1 MEIGVDI
8 IEVARIERAIRD
20 EKFVLKVYSE
30 GEREWLRGK
39 AAQSYAGIYAAKEA
53 LVKAGGGVLS
63 DYEIGHE
70 ESGKPIVISNRGEFK
85 VSISHCEGYATAMAV
100 LNDK

>member
-70 ESGKPIVISNRGEFK
+70 ESGKPFVRGQDFM
-85 VSISHCEGYATAMAV
+85 VSISHCKEYAVAMAIK
-100 LNDK
+100 N